1 MCKGVCARG
10 MCGHFWVCAGGMCK
24 ESGTLAIRY
33 RKTLPKPRKYI
44 VFSRFCQDL
53 PQILAA
59 YLYLRTFL
67 HILLR
72 LLDGKG
78 WRSRK
83 EEVPGLEAW
92 A

>member
-1 MCKGVCARG
+1 
-10 MCGHFWVCAGGMCK
+10 MCK
-24 ESGTLAIRY
+24 ELGTLVIRY
-33 RKTLPKPRKYI
+33 RKTLPKPRKYTE
-44 VFSRFCQDL
+44 FSGFCQDL
-53 PQILAA
+53 PKILAV
-59 YLYLRTFL
+59 YLYLHTFL

-92 A
+92 ARLEAWA